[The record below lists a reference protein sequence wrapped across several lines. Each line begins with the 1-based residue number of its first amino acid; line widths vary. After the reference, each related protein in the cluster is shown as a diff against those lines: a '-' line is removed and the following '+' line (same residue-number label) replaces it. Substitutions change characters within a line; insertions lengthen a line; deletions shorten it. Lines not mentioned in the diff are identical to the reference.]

1 MCRLL
6 AFVAARP
13 RTLDDVLGPSLQ
25 DFTEL
30 SRQRHS
36 DGWGM
41 AWPDGERMEVRKAPD
56 VASDSEEFARLA
68 STVSTDALLVHL
80 RWATMGLGLSVA
92 NTHPFDDGH
101 VAFAH
106 NGSVASLD
114 GLDALIDERLAGER
128 QGTTDSERL
137 WLAVRS
143 RAAGSDPAT
152 ALASAL
158 ATALAETI
166 SSVAATL
173 PYSSLNC
180 MLLTPERLHV
190 ACRFDPQ
197 AIAGDD
203 GSDYYEL
210 RYRVSPDAVVIG
222 SSGWP
227 QDGWQLLGNGEMLTV
242 ERGSLAVSVTALP
255 SPEAIH

>member
-1 MCRLL
+1 
-6 AFVAARP
+6 
-13 RTLDDVLGPSLQ
+13 
-25 DFTEL
+25 
-30 SRQRHS
+30 
-36 DGWGM
+36 
-41 AWPDGERMEVRKAPD
+41 
-56 VASDSEEFARLA
+56 
-68 STVSTDALLVHL
+68 
-80 RWATMGLGLSVA
+80 MGLGLSVA

>member
-13 RTLDDVLGPSLQ
+13 RTLGDVLGPSLR
-25 DFTEL
+25 DFTDL

-41 AWPDGERMEVRKAPD
+41 AWPDGDRMEVRKAPD
-56 VASDSEEFARLA
+56 VASDSEEFARLGA
-68 STVSTDALLVHL
+68 TVSTDALLVHL
-80 RWATMGLGLSVA
+80 RWATMGLGLSTA

-106 NGSVASLD
+106 NGSVASIE
-114 GLDALIDERLAGER
+114 GLDAMIDERLAGER

-143 RAAGSDPAT
+143 RASGVD
-152 ALASAL
+152 L

-166 SSVAATL
+166 GLVAATL

-180 MLLTPERLHV
+180 MVLTPERLHV
-190 ACRFDPQ
+190 ACRFDPR

-210 RYRVSPDAVVIG
+210 RYRVTPDAVVIG

-255 SPEAIH
+255 APEAIH